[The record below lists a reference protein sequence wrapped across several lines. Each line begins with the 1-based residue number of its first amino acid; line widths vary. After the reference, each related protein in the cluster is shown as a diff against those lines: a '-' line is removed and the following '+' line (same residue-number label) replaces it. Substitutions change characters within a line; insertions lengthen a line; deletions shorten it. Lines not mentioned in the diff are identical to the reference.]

1 MKTAPKIK
9 PTRWLV
15 ACRAGRKNEVFEFV
29 TKADAVAFQRDCK
42 ARGVETALSRWT
54 H

>member
-1 MKTAPKIK
+1 MKTANIK

-15 ACRAGRKNEVFEFV
+15 ACRVEGKNEIFEFA

-42 ARGVETALSRWT
+42 ARGIETLLSRWD

>member
-1 MKTAPKIK
+1 MKTTAKTK

-15 ACRAGRKNEVFEFV
+15 ACRAGRKNEVFQFA

-42 ARGVETALSRWT
+42 ARGVETALSRWD